1 MTGILGGTAL
11 CVLLL
16 YAYTHSKN
24 ARITNITAIT
34 LIGALVLVNLG
45 SVLYRTS
52 TDTRAYKAQEPSIK
66 GSLALLNYVAIQ
78 RDNAEIMGQ
87 LLTRGVPVDAVDNQG
102 GEYMHHVAELNR
114 IEMFSSLMSLPGI
127 NLDDKNVIGETPIQ
141 IAVENGYVDL
151 VKLLLKNDVDPV
163 NKNDRGQTLLHR
175 ATRNS
180 DLELMNLLLEH
191 SDVLNTP
198 DIDGIT
204 PLSLAILQVDME
216 LVELLIDSGADVNT
230 QVDEDHT
237 FFELVVPI
245 VLKEL
250 QTDDGI
256 AEEDEKSILSTI
268 EQAILLEAELNGQD
282 EDGKTPLH
290 WVTRLHDRVTRTDEN
305 NILLTG
311 LTLLLMENGADHR
324 IENNMGEKALTL
336 EHVIRHNYDQ
346 WLVKVIE
353 TDTAY
358 LNEAQINGRSLFQ
371 YAIEL
376 GNSDTLAKLFEY
388 GLEPKEW
395 VPKVMVPIKYV
406 VQHND
411 LATAKLL
418 LEQKWATPEPA
429 GFNMD
434 TPVHLASSLNQSRM
448 IELLI
453 EYGYGVNDQG
463 LEGNTPLHYAVETG
477 STFSILVL
485 VENNA
490 DPSIW
495 NSEGKRPIDLARDLG
510 DSAIVDVIKSA
521 ADKFDRR
528 EQLPRKVINNIA
540 FTPEHTRPV
549 VYIRTSFM
557 IK

>member
-1 MTGILGGTAL
+1 M
-11 CVLLL
+11 
-16 YAYTHSKN
+16 
-24 ARITNITAIT
+24 
-34 LIGALVLVNLG
+34 
-45 SVLYRTS
+45 
-52 TDTRAYKAQEPSIK
+52 
-66 GSLALLNYVAIQ
+66 
-78 RDNAEIMGQ
+78 
-87 LLTRGVPVDAVDNQG
+87 
-102 GEYMHHVAELNR
+102 
-114 IEMFSSLMSLPGI
+114 
-127 NLDDKNVIGETPIQ
+127 
-141 IAVENGYVDL
+141 
-151 VKLLLKNDVDPV
+151 
-163 NKNDRGQTLLHR
+163 
-175 ATRNS
+175 
-180 DLELMNLLLEH
+180 
-191 SDVLNTP
+191 
-198 DIDGIT
+198 
-204 PLSLAILQVDME
+204 
-216 LVELLIDSGADVNT
+216 
-230 QVDEDHT
+230 
-237 FFELVVPI
+237 
-245 VLKEL
+245 
-250 QTDDGI
+250 
-256 AEEDEKSILSTI
+256 
-268 EQAILLEAELNGQD
+268 
-282 EDGKTPLH
+282 
-290 WVTRLHDRVTRTDEN
+290 
-305 NILLTG
+305 
-311 LTLLLMENGADHR
+311 
-324 IENNMGEKALTL
+324 
-336 EHVIRHNYDQ
+336 
-346 WLVKVIE
+346 KVIE
-353 TDTAY
+353 ADTAY

-528 EQLPRKVINNIA
+528 EQLPPK
-540 FTPEHTRPV
+540 
-549 VYIRTSFM
+549 SDQ
-557 IK
+557 